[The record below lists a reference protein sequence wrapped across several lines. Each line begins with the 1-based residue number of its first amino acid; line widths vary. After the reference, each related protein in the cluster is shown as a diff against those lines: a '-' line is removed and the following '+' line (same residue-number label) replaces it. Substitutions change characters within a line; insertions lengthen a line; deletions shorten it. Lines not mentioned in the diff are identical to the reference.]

1 MNTKFLYSCNYV
13 EYLKRRMMI
22 GPLDP
27 WRRTDDDEPL
37 YALLVSL
44 ETAIN
49 ECKDWS
55 NQDIVRKE
63 FMDYLKI
70 NNIWAFKNVDEFVE
84 VKKERKAEKIVKK
97 KITRNFTPEQRK
109 ELSERMKLLNSQ
121 KTRSIPE
128 NPQ

>member
-1 MNTKFLYSCNYV
+1 
-13 EYLKRRMMI
+13 
-22 GPLDP
+22 
-27 WRRTDDDEPL
+27 
-37 YALLVSL
+37 LLVSL